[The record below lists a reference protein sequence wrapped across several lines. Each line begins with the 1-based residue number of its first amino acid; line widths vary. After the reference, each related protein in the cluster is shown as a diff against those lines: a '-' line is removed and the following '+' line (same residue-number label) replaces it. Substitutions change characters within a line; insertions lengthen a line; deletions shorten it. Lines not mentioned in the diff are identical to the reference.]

1 MKIIN
6 LFKYLF
12 KRNNMTYSDYAENFL
27 TLKQK
32 DFNEIMLMFPNFDFK
47 LLKEIADMNLLYDD
61 TTKEDLISYIIYLSV
76 DPEGDYI
83 DSVEV
88 HQNQVTIYERL
99 DLENV
104 GILRQKVVDLLS
116 NSNLSVEF
124 I

>member
-1 MKIIN
+1 
-6 LFKYLF
+6 
-12 KRNNMTYSDYAENFL
+12 MTYSDYAENFL

-32 DFNEIMLMFPNFDFK
+32 DFNEIMLMFPSFDFK
-47 LLKEIADMNLLYDD
+47 LLKEISDMNLLYDD

>member
-1 MKIIN
+1 
-6 LFKYLF
+6 
-12 KRNNMTYSDYAENFL
+12 MTYSDYAENFL

-32 DFNEIMLMFPNFDFK
+32 DFNEIMLMFPNFDLK

-104 GILRQKVVDLLS
+104 GILRQKVVDLLN

>member
-1 MKIIN
+1 
-6 LFKYLF
+6 
-12 KRNNMTYSDYAENFL
+12 MTYSDYAENFL

-32 DFNEIMLMFPNFDFK
+32 DFNEIMLMFPSFDFK
-47 LLKEIADMNLLYDD
+47 LLKEITDMNLLYDD

-88 HQNQVTIYERL
+88 RQNQVTIYERL

>member
-1 MKIIN
+1 
-6 LFKYLF
+6 
-12 KRNNMTYSDYAENFL
+12 MTYSDYAENFL

-47 LLKEIADMNLLYDD
+47 LLKEINLLYDD
-61 TTKEDLISYIIYLSV
+61 PTKEDLISYIIYLSV

>member
-116 NSNLSVEF
+116 NSNLSIEF